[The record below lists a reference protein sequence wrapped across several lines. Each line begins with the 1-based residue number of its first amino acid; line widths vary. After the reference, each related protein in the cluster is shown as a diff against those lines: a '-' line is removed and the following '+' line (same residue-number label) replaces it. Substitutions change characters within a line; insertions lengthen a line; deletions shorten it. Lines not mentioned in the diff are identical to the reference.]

1 MILVAGEALMDMLP
15 VRATDGSAAFRPV
28 AGGSPFNVALALGRL
43 QVPVGFLC
51 CLSGDAFGQV
61 LSRALS
67 DSGVDLS
74 LCPRVDALTPL
85 GFATVDPDSREA
97 VYSFYTEATAGC
109 AFAESNLPDTLPRDV
124 ACCHF
129 GSFSIGQEPFG
140 SALECLLNRVS
151 ERRLISVDP
160 NIRPFLVGDRR
171 RYEARLQRF
180 FEQADMIKA
189 SVEDLGW
196 LYPNQSPDACA
207 ARFMSWGARLVTV
220 PSGAD
225 GAMAWTASG
234 HAQVKAPRVTV
245 VDTVGAGDSFQAAL
259 FAWLRESGRLR
270 KDGLNAIRSD

>member
-1 MILVAGEALMDMLP
+1 MRLP
-15 VRATDGSAAFRPV
+15 NRTFPTPYRATWHAAISDR
-28 AGGSPFNVALALGRL
+28 SRSGR
-43 QVPVGFLC
+43 
-51 CLSGDAFGQV
+51 
-61 LSRALS
+61 SR
-67 DSGVDLS
+67 
-74 LCPRVDALTPL
+74 
-85 GFATVDPDSREA
+85 
-97 VYSFYTEATAGC
+97 
-109 AFAESNLPDTLPRDV
+109 
-124 ACCHF
+124 
-129 GSFSIGQEPFG
+129 
-140 SALECLLNRVS
+140 SALECLLNRES

-220 PSGAD
+220 
-225 GAMAWTASG
+225 AWTASG

-270 KDGLNAIRSD
+270 KDGLNAIRSEDLKKMLTFAATVAALTCSKPGCQPPRRHEVGVDATDG